1 MLRLPPDELE
11 LRIAATTAL
20 AACPFCGRHPLMVTE
35 QNVTSGLY
43 VAKVFCSDCYVSM
56 SSCMETRHH
65 SDQRLDLR
73 VVAMEAELAKLK
85 AEKRKLVKAAKAA
98 ASALDVL
105 MGDSDLDDDDSPEFK
120 ACQRMN
126 RVLDEVTA
134 KV

>member
-1 MLRLPPDELE
+1 MSNRTMLEFNHDVTWTGAPKTLVALLDEVRRSIPSGDTPHSAEVRSQLLRLG
-11 LRIAATTAL
+11 ITYIT
-20 AACPFCGRHPLMVTE
+20 
-35 QNVTSGLY
+35 
-43 VAKVFCSDCYVSM
+43 
-56 SSCMETRHH
+56 TRHH